1 MEVTRTAIRLFGLEI
16 HWYGVLIVAGIG
28 LGVWLAWKREERM
41 GLPRET
47 VLDLALVCVPLALV
61 GARAYYVVFS
71 LDEFIG
77 RPWWKVFAVWE
88 GGMAIYG
95 GLIAGVLGGWL
106 YARAKKLSFWKLADL
121 VAPSIALGQAI
132 GRWGNFVNQEAH
144 GALVENPALQFF
156 PVSVSIGGEWYYATF
171 FYESMWCLLIVAA
184 LLWAER
190 RNRFLRR
197 GDEFLAYAFL
207 YALERAVVE
216 GMRTD
221 SLYWGAMRVSQGL
234 SLLAAAVVAGIW
246 AVRARRAP
254 MALRIASPGCVVV
267 AIAFAAWGNMWGV
280 FAAAVAALA
289 VTVWMYAG
297 ELDRQMNRGEVQ

>member
-1 MEVTRTAIRLFGLEI
+1 
-16 HWYGVLIVAGIG
+16 
-28 LGVWLAWKREERM
+28 
-41 GLPRET
+41 
-47 VLDLALVCVPLALV
+47 
-61 GARAYYVVFS
+61 
-71 LDEFIG
+71 
-77 RPWWKVFAVWE
+77 
-88 GGMAIYG
+88 MAIYG

-106 YARAKKLSFWKLADL
+106 YARVKKLSFWKLADL

-190 RNRFLRR
+190 RNRFLRQ

-234 SLLAAAVVAGIW
+234 SLFAAAVVAGIW

-254 MALRIASPGCVVV
+254 MALRIASPGCVVA
-267 AIAFAAWGNMWGV
+267 AIAFAALGNMWGV

>member
-1 MEVTRTAIRLFGLEI
+1 MEVTRTAIRLFELEI

-28 LGVWLAWKREERM
+28 LGVWLAWKREGRM

-190 RNRFLRR
+190 RNRFLRQ

-234 SLLAAAVVAGIW
+234 SLFAAAVVAGIW

-267 AIAFAAWGNMWGV
+267 AIAFAALGNMWGV

>member
-16 HWYGVLIVAGIG
+16 HWYGVLIVVGIG
-28 LGVWLAWKREERM
+28 LGVWLAWRREGRM

-254 MALRIASPGCVVV
+254 MALRIASPGCVAA

-297 ELDRQMNRGEVQ
+297 EFDRQMNRGEVQ